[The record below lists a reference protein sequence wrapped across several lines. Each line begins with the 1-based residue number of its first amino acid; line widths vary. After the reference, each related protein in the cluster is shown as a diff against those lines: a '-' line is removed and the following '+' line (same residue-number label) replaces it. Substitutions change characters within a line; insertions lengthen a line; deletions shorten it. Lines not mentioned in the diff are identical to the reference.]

1 MLSQFSITWYSKMQ
15 CSLVFQGDTEMAEV
29 VRSELSRIA
38 SKKSDVKN
46 MFVQVADE
54 WLSLNCPT
62 NDDETIPQK
71 QCIDLTN
78 KSVILLTDHNEAET
92 ELQNSNDDSDVS
104 LTLRRADGRTS
115 RLQE

>member
-1 MLSQFSITWYSKMQ
+1 
-15 CSLVFQGDTEMAEV
+15 MAEV

-54 WLSLNCPT
+54 RPSLNCPS
-62 NDDETIPQK
+62 NDDKTIPQK

-78 KSVILLTDHNEAET
+78 KSLVVLTDNNQAET
-92 ELQNSNDDSDVS
+92 EFHYGNDDSDVS
-104 LTLRRADGRTS
+104 LTLRRTDVEHRDFRS
-115 RLQE
+115 NNCRL